1 MNNFNTRSEFIGSS
15 QKRHNAVNAI
25 TSEHLMNLRGREGF
39 TLLEI
44 LLAMSIFAIVLSTL
58 YTAYTG
64 TFRNVDETESQADI
78 YRMARIALERI
89 AEDLESAYIP
99 PWAVGPETEG
109 ETKQAAP
116 FVGETAQISDRSADT
131 LLFLSRAHLV
141 FDEEEVDTTVAR
153 ISYDVRQSEED
164 EEIFLLYRSDT
175 PGFEEGPEQGTGGLI
190 LCDGLHAVNFT
201 YYDDEGRGYDRWDST
216 NEEFKDRLPV
226 MVSIVLEFVDKRN
239 PEAPLK
245 FVSGVVLPMAQEGYE
260 KGL

>member
-1 MNNFNTRSEFIGSS
+1 MNTRSGSIVFS
-15 QKRHNAVNAI
+15 QKRLKAMTAI
-25 TSEHLMNLRGREGF
+25 TSEHLMNLRDRRGF

-99 PWAVGPETEG
+99 PWALGQETEG
-109 ETKQAAP
+109 KTPQPAP
-116 FVGETAQISDRSADT
+116 FVGEDAQISDRSADT
-131 LLFLSRAHLV
+131 LLFFSRAHLV

-153 ISYDVRQSEED
+153 ISYDVRQSEAG
-164 EEIFLLYRSDT
+164 EEVFILYRSDT

-190 LCDGLHAVNFT
+190 LCDSLHAVNFT
-201 YYDDEGRGYDRWDST
+201 YYDDKGRGYDRWDSS
-216 NEEFKDRLPV
+216 NEEFKDKLPV
-226 MVSIVLEFVDKRN
+226 MVSIVLEFVNVRN

-245 FVSGVVLPMAQEGYE
+245 FVSGVVLPMAQEMYE
-260 KGL
+260 KAL

>member
-1 MNNFNTRSEFIGSS
+1 MNAT
-15 QKRHNAVNAI
+15 
-25 TSEHLMNLRGREGF
+25 TSTHLMNPKNRRGF

-44 LLAMSIFAIVLSTL
+44 LLAMFIFTIVLSTL

-89 AEDLESAYIP
+89 TEDLESAYMP
-99 PWAVGPETEG
+99 PSAVGLTTE
-109 ETKQAAP
+109 EKPPQSAA
-116 FVGETAQISDRSADT
+116 FVGETALISDRSADT

-141 FDEEEVDTTVAR
+141 FDEEEVDATAAR
-153 ISYDVRQSEED
+153 IAYDVRQSEED
-164 EEIFLLYRSDT
+164 EEVFVLYRTDT

-190 LCDGLHAVNFT
+190 LCDGLHAVDFI
-201 YYDDEGRGYDRWDST
+201 YYDDEGREHDRWDST
-216 NEEFKDRLPV
+216 NEEFKDRLPT
-226 MVSIVLEFVDKRN
+226 MVSIILEFVNKRN

-260 KGL
+260 KAL

>member
-1 MNNFNTRSEFIGSS
+1 M
-15 QKRHNAVNAI
+15 NAI
-25 TSEHLMNLRGREGF
+25 TSEHLVNHRGREGF

-44 LLAMSIFAIVLSTL
+44 LLAMFIFAIVLSTL

-78 YRMARIALERI
+78 YRMARIALERM

-99 PWAVGPETEG
+99 PLALGPETEG
-109 ETKQAAP
+109 KTQQAAP
-116 FVGETAQISDRSADT
+116 FVAETAQISDRSADT

-141 FDEEEVDTTVAR
+141 FDEEEVNTTVAR

-216 NEEFKDRLPV
+216 NEEFKNRLPV
-226 MVSIVLEFVDKRN
+226 RVSIVLEFVNKRN

-245 FVSGVVLPMAQEGYE
+245 FVSAVVLPMAQEMYE
-260 KGL
+260 KAL

>member
-1 MNNFNTRSEFIGSS
+1 MMHATNLTP
-15 QKRHNAVNAI
+15 
-25 TSEHLMNLRGREGF
+25 LMNPKNRRGF

-44 LLAMSIFAIVLSTL
+44 LLAMFIFTVVLSTL

-89 AEDLESAYIP
+89 TEDLESAYMP
-99 PWAVGPETEG
+99 PHAGGLPTE
-109 ETKQAAP
+109 EKPPQSVA
-116 FVGETAQISDRSADT
+116 FVGETALISDRSADT

-141 FDEEEVDTTVAR
+141 FDEEEVDATSAK
-153 ISYDVRQSEED
+153 IAYDVRQNEED
-164 EEIFLLYRSDT
+164 EGVFILYRTDT

-190 LCDGLHAVNFT
+190 LCDGLHAIDFI
-201 YYDDEGRGYDRWDST
+201 YYDDEGREHDRWDST
-216 NEEFKDRLPV
+216 TEEFKDRLPA
-226 MVSIVLEFVDKRN
+226 MVSIVLEFVNKRN

-260 KGL
+260 KAL